1 MVVDDRALSLLPEK
15 EAQNVQRGFR
25 ANEGGLRGLVVGLN
39 RIGSVRVV
47 VAVRREAKRL
57 TRQMASRLRGL
68 PVLQESR
75 VRLVRVNRSGY
86 AESGLVIDD
95 CSIPYSNV
103 IFIFVSHRLVRL
115 LSI

>member
-1 MVVDDRALSLLPEK
+1 MLSRQRLLQLQRAVVVVDDRALSLLPEK
-15 EAQNVQRGFR
+15 EAQNVHRGSR

-57 TRQMASRLRGL
+57 TRQMASRPRGL

-95 CSIPYSNV
+95 CSIP
-103 IFIFVSHRLVRL
+103 LQ
-115 LSI
+115 

>member
-39 RIGSVRVV
+39 RIGLVRVV
-47 VAVRREAKRL
+47 VAVAVRREAKRL

-95 CSIPYSNV
+95 CSIP
-103 IFIFVSHRLVRL
+103 LQ
-115 LSI
+115 